1 MTMHTLPV
9 GTLGG
14 APTAV
19 LGMAPAAA
27 SPAVP
32 TAASESVPA
41 PASPVAGEPQG
52 ARSLVHLAE
61 VAKALGNPQR
71 MLLLEQ
77 LAAGELPVE
86 QLAGLAQLSV
96 ANASQHLQTLK
107 RAGLV
112 ASRKNGKQVL
122 YRLGPG
128 PLLEMLA
135 ALRDYA
141 DFQHAAL
148 RQTLTDTAQTRL
160 PLQAITMQELQR
172 RIQDEG
178 VVLVDVRP
186 QAEFAQ
192 GHIPGA
198 LNIPVAQLQQHLGSL
213 PAQTGIVAYCRDPFC
228 ISSTQAVE
236 LLQAQ
241 GFQAQRLIGGVPE
254 WAALGGDVA
263 QGVEPASASGPAAL
277 DR

>member
-1 MTMHTLPV
+1 MINRLDLRGRSLSARELAATLPRPEV
-9 GTLGG
+9 G
-14 APTAV
+14 
-19 LGMAPAAA
+19 
-27 SPAVP
+27 
-32 TAASESVPA
+32 
-41 PASPVAGEPQG
+41 
-52 ARSLVHLAE
+52 
-61 VAKALGNPQR
+61 
-71 MLLLEQ
+71 
-77 LAAGELPVE
+77 VE
-86 QLAGLAQLSV
+86 DA
-96 ANASQHLQTLK
+96 TK
-107 RAGLV
+107 LV
-112 ASRKNGKQVL
+112 APIVDDVRSRGA
-122 YRLGPG
+122 
-128 PLLEMLA
+128 A